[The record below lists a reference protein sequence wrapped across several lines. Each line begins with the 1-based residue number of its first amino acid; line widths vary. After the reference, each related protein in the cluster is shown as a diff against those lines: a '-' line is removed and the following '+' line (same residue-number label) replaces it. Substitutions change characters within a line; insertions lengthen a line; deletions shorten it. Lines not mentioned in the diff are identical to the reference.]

1 MNSIIKFMVAVIVIP
16 AVLGL
21 FYYTVMSRAVTHA
34 TDGLT
39 TSMQRQSE
47 QVAKRARERAVE
59 PARTSPGPVRTQ
71 AQEEQDAARA
81 ELLAA
86 QAEQEAAQRKEAAWQ
101 AFFKP
106 KTVCSSPPD
115 WDTQVECGN
124 AHIRAKKEFEE
135 KWARGELCRTGCA
148 P

>member
-1 MNSIIKFMVAVIVIP
+1 MNPISKFAVTVIVMP
-16 AVLGL
+16 AALGL

-34 TDGLT
+34 TDGLS

-47 QVAKRARERAVE
+47 RAAKHAQDRAVE
-59 PARTSPGPVRTQ
+59 
-71 AQEEQDAARA
+71 AARA
-81 ELLAA
+81 ATDSAKAHAEEEREAARASLLAA

-106 KTVCSSPPD
+106 KAVCNSPPD

-124 AHIRAKKEFEE
+124 AHIRAKKAFEE
-135 KWARGELCRTGCA
+135 KWERGDL
-148 P
+148 